1 MPGKYSVENTL
12 GELLEDPI
20 SEKFLK
26 SLPGM
31 ATMIDS
37 PQAQMAMGFS
47 LTQIQQYAEQMSPGQ
62 FTKEMLEQM
71 DEGLKAL

>member
-1 MPGKYSVENTL
+1 MPDKFNVDMTL
-12 GELLEDPI
+12 GDLLGNEE

-31 ATMIDS
+31 AQLIES

-47 LTQIQQYAEQMSPGQ
+47 LRQIQEYSESMSPGQ
-62 FTKEMLEQM
+62 FTKEQLEEI
-71 DEGLKAL
+71 DKGLKAL